1 MRNTKGIA
9 AIILAVIMAC
19 SVMTMI
25 VPMAMGDDPTAS
37 TKASVNNAAPDVEI
51 ASIQPDPAYPP
62 CSITVSGTLSDPN
75 GLDDVL
81 TMRYTIKKPDG
92 STYWFGPISPN
103 DSWSFSCYLHP
114 WVPHGVWTVEV
125 TATDKEG
132 LSDTDSMTFTV
143 GEVTG
148 IEIDFSTVNFGAI
161 NVSETRTVEGDYDNT
176 TADAPTIRNTG
187 NTNIT
192 AVLISATDM
201 EKKGLFSDTIGN
213 ENIGAKVNETSW
225 QNLDEQ
231 RTFTVTIP
239 PANTAKIDYNL
250 TVPTGTS
257 PGSYSGTTSITA
269 NFEE

>member
-25 VPMAMGDDPTAS
+25 VPMAMGDDPT
-37 TKASVNNAAPDVEI
+37 TEASVNNAAPDVEI
-51 ASIQPDPAYPP
+51 TSITDPADPP
-62 CSITVSGTLSDPN
+62 CWITVSGTLSDPN
-75 GLDDVL
+75 GLDDL
-81 TMRYTIKKPDG
+81 RSFFTMEYTIKRPDG
-92 STYWFGPISPN
+92 SMYCTGWIN
-103 DSWSFSCYLHP
+103 DNDGSWSFSCYLFS

-132 LSDTDSMTFTV
+132 LSDTDSMTFNV
-143 GEVTG
+143 SKVTG

-201 EKKGLFSDTIGN
+201 WGSDTIGN

-269 NFEE
+269 TFEE